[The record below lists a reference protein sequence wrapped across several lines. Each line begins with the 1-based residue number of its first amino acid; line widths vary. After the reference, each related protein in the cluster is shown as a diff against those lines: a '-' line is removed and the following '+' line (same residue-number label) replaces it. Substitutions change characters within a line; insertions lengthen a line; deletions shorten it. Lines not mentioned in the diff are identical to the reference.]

1 LTFAKK
7 PGGRNFVTTQYDWSY
22 DMRPF
27 KRLNKRRKAR
37 AFKLLLTPF
46 FEKFRLQN
54 PLESKG
60 YRPLQMSFDDQFKA
74 LIFYHLEEFSS
85 GTELLQAFEQNDFAK
100 ECVAPPKGIS
110 KASFFEAINTRGLEQ
125 LTEVFSHLVKQAGK
139 SIPAEYAHLGNL
151 VSIDGSL
158 ITAVLSMEWA
168 DYRSGSKKAKAHIG
182 FDINRGIP
190 RKIYLSDGK
199 EGERP
204 FVDKI
209 IDKGETG
216 VMDRG
221 YQSHGHFDQWQ
232 AAEKFFVCRIRE
244 HTHTTVIRENAVNPG
259 SIVFYDNVV
268 LLGTKGVN
276 QTEKELRLVGYRV
289 DGKDYWI
296 ATNRYDLTA
305 EEVAQVYKLRWSI
318 ETFFGWWK
326 RHLKVYHLIA
336 RSQYGLMVQLLGGL
350 ITYLLLAIYCREQH
364 NEPVSIARVRELR
377 NQIANEAAEEL
388 KERQAR
394 KQCRSNKTRK
404 LKPKRRRAKT

>member
-1 LTFAKK
+1 ML
-7 PGGRNFVTTQYDWSY
+7 VTIQYYRSY

-27 KRLNKRRKAR
+27 KRLKQRRKSR
-37 AFKLLLTPF
+37 AFKLILAPI
-46 FEKFRLQN
+46 FERFKSDN
-54 PLESKG
+54 ELESRG
-60 YRPLQMSFDDQFKA
+60 YRPLQMSFNDQLKA
-74 LIFYHLEEFSS
+74 LIFYHLQEYSS
-85 GTELLQAFEQNDFAK
+85 GSELLQALEQNDFAM
-100 ECVAPPKGIS
+100 ECVAPPKGIKKS
-110 KASFFEAINTRGLEQ
+110 SFFEAINTRGLEQ

-139 SIPAEYAHLGNL
+139 ALPAEYAHLGNL

-158 ITAVLSMEWA
+158 IDAVLSMEWA
-168 DYRSGSKKAKAHIG
+168 DYRNGSKKAKAHVG

-221 YQSHGHFDQWQ
+221 YQSHNHFDQWQ

-244 HTHTTVIRENAVNPG
+244 NTHKTVIRENAVSPD
-259 SIVFYDNVV
+259 SIVFSDNVV
-268 LLGTKGVN
+268 LLGTKGTN
-276 QTEKELRLVGYRV
+276 QTEKELRLVGYRI
-289 DGKDYWI
+289 DDKDYWV

-305 EEVAQVYKLRWSI
+305 EEVAEVYKLRWSI

-336 RSQYGLMVQLLGGL
+336 RSEYGLMVQILGGL

-377 NQIANEAAEEL
+377 NQIANEAAEDL
-388 KERQAR
+388 KSQR
-394 KQCRSNKTRK
+394 TRK
-404 LKPKRRRAKT
+404 TNKNKHIKSKRRRAKN

>member
-1 LTFAKK
+1 LI
-7 PGGRNFVTTQYDWSY
+7 
-22 DMRPF
+22 
-27 KRLNKRRKAR
+27 
-37 AFKLLLTPF
+37 LTPV
-46 FEKFRLQN
+46 FERFKPDN
-54 PLESKG
+54 TLESRG
-60 YRPLQMSFDDQFKA
+60 YRPLQMSFDDQLKA
-74 LIFYHLEEFSS
+74 LIFYHLQEYAS
-85 GTELLQAFEQNDFAK
+85 GSELLQALEQDNFAK
-100 ECVAPPKGIS
+100 EYIAPPKGIKKS
-110 KASFFEAINTRGLEQ
+110 SFFEAMNTRGLEQ
-125 LTEVFSHLVKQAGK
+125 LAEVFSHLVKQAGK
-139 SIPAEYAHLGNL
+139 ALPVEYAHLGNL
-151 VSIDGSL
+151 ISIDGSL
-158 ITAVLSMEWA
+158 IDAVLSMEWA
-168 DYRSGSKKAKAHIG
+168 DYRNGSKKAKAHIG

-221 YQSHGHFDQWQ
+221 YQSHDHFDQWQ

-244 HTHTTVIRENAVNPG
+244 NTHKTAIRENVVNPD
-259 SIVFYDNVV
+259 SIVFYDSVV
-268 LLGTKGVN
+268 LLGTKGIN

-305 EEVAQVYKLRWSI
+305 EEVAQVYKLRWNI

-336 RSQYGLMVQLLGGL
+336 RSEYGLMVQILGGL

-364 NEPVSIARVRELR
+364 QEPVSISRVRELR
-377 NQIANEAAEEL
+377 YQIANEAAESQSQRT
-388 KERQAR
+388 K
-394 KQCRSNKTRK
+394 KQGNSNKIRK
-404 LKPKRRRAKT
+404 LKRKKRRAKT

>member
-1 LTFAKK
+1 MK
-7 PGGRNFVTTQYDWSY
+7 Q
-22 DMRPF
+22 
-27 KRLNKRRKAR
+27 RRKAR
-37 AFKLLLTPF
+37 AFKLLLAPI
-46 FEKFRLQN
+46 FERFKSDNQLGSR
-54 PLESKG
+54 G
-60 YRPLQMSFDDQFKA
+60 YRPLQMSFDDQLKA

-85 GTELLQAFEQNDFAK
+85 GSELLQALEQNDFAK
-100 ECVAPPKGIS
+100 ECVAPPKGIKKS
-110 KASFFEAINTRGLEQ
+110 AFFEAINNRGLEQ
-125 LTEVFSHLVKQAGK
+125 LAEVFEHLVKQAGRVL
-139 SIPAEYAHLGNL
+139 PAEYSHLGNL
-151 VSIDGSL
+151 VSVDGSL
-158 ITAVLSMEWA
+158 IDAVLSMEWA
-168 DYRSGSKKAKAHIG
+168 DYRSGSKKAKAHVG

-209 IDKGETG
+209 IAVGETG

-221 YQSHGHFDQWQ
+221 YQSHAHFDQWQ
-232 AAEKFFVCRIRE
+232 AAGKFFVCRIRE
-244 HTHTTVIRENAVNPG
+244 NTHKTVIRENVVNPD
-259 SIVFYDNVV
+259 SMVFYDRIV

-305 EEVAQVYKLRWSI
+305 EEVAQVYKLRWNI

-336 RSQYGLMVQLLGGL
+336 RSEYGLMVQLLGGL

-364 NEPVSIARVRELR
+364 NEPVSITRVRELR
-377 NQIANEAAEEL
+377 NQIANEAAEL
-388 KERQAR
+388 QNRPSR
-394 KQCRSNKTRK
+394 KQDNSRKNKRLGRK
-404 LKPKRRRAKT
+404 KRRAKT

>member
-1 LTFAKK
+1 
-7 PGGRNFVTTQYDWSY
+7 
-22 DMRPF
+22 MRSF
-27 KRLNKRRKAR
+27 KRLKQRQKPR
-37 AFKLLLTPF
+37 AFNLILAPI
-46 FEKFRLQN
+46 FERFKSDN
-54 PLESKG
+54 ELESRG
-60 YRPLQMSFDDQFKA
+60 YRPLQMSFDDQLKA
-74 LIFYHLEEFSS
+74 LIFYHLQEYSS
-85 GTELLQAFEQNDFAK
+85 GSELLQAMEQNDFAK
-100 ECVAPPKGIS
+100 ACVAPAKGIKKS
-110 KASFFEAINTRGLEQ
+110 SFFEAINIRGLEQ
-125 LTEVFSHLVKQAGK
+125 LTEVFNHLVKQAGAVL
-139 SIPAEYAHLGNL
+139 PDEYAHLGNL

-158 ITAVLSMEWA
+158 IDAVLSMEWA
-168 DYRSGSKKAKAHIG
+168 DYRNGSKKAKAHVG

-221 YQSHGHFDQWQ
+221 YQSHDHFDQWQ
-232 AAEKFFVCRIRE
+232 TAEKHFVCRIRE
-244 HTHTTVIRENAVNPG
+244 NTHKTTIRENAVKSD
-259 SIVFYDNVV
+259 SIVFYDQIV

-289 DGKDYWI
+289 EGKDYWV

-305 EEVAQVYKLRWSI
+305 EEVAQVYKLRWNI

-336 RSQYGLMVQLLGGL
+336 RSEYGLMVQILGGL

-364 NEPVSIARVRELR
+364 NEPVSISRVRELR
-377 NQIANEAAEEL
+377 NQIANEAAEDQSQ
-388 KERQAR
+388 RAR
-394 KQCRSNKTRK
+394 KQNKSNKIRQLKRK
-404 LKPKRRRAKT
+404 KRRAKT

>member
-1 LTFAKK
+1 
-7 PGGRNFVTTQYDWSY
+7 
-22 DMRPF
+22 MRPF
-27 KRLNKRRKAR
+27 KRLQQRRKSR
-37 AFKLLLTPF
+37 AFKLILAPI
-46 FEKFRLQN
+46 FERFKSDNQ
-54 PLESKG
+54 LESRG
-60 YRPLQMSFDDQFKA
+60 YRPLQMSFDDQLKA

-85 GTELLQAFEQNDFAK
+85 GSELLQALEQNDFAK
-100 ECVAPPKGIS
+100 ECVAPPKGIKKS
-110 KASFFEAINTRGLEQ
+110 SFFEAINNRGLEQ

-139 SIPAEYAHLGNL
+139 SLPAEYAHLGNL

-158 ITAVLSMEWA
+158 IDAVLSMEWA
-168 DYRSGSKKAKAHIG
+168 DYRNGSKKAKAHVG

-209 IDKGETG
+209 IEKGETG

-221 YQSHGHFDQWQ
+221 YQSHDHFDQWQ
-232 AAEKFFVCRIRE
+232 TAEKFFVCRIKE
-244 HTHTTVIRENAVNPG
+244 NTHKTVIRENAVNPD

-268 LLGTKGVN
+268 LLGTKGTN
-276 QTEKELRLVGYRV
+276 QTEKELRLVGYRI
-289 DGKDYWI
+289 DGKDFWV

-305 EEVAQVYKLRWSI
+305 EEVAHVYKLRWSI

-336 RSQYGLMVQLLGGL
+336 RSEYGLMVQILAGL

-377 NQIANEAAEEL
+377 NQIANEAAEDL
-388 KERQAR
+388 KSQR
-394 KQCRSNKTRK
+394 TRK
-404 LKPKRRRAKT
+404 PNKNKRIKSKRRRAKT

>member
-1 LTFAKK
+1 
-7 PGGRNFVTTQYDWSY
+7 
-22 DMRPF
+22 
-27 KRLNKRRKAR
+27 
-37 AFKLLLTPF
+37 
-46 FEKFRLQN
+46 
-54 PLESKG
+54 
-60 YRPLQMSFDDQFKA
+60 MSFDDQLKT

-85 GTELLQAFEQNDFAK
+85 GSELLQALEQNDFAK
-100 ECVAPPKGIS
+100 ECVAPPKGIKKS
-110 KASFFEAINTRGLEQ
+110 SFFEAINTRGLEQ

-139 SIPAEYAHLGNL
+139 TLPAEYAHLGNL

-158 ITAVLSMEWA
+158 IDAVLSMEWA
-168 DYRSGSKKAKAHIG
+168 DYRNGSKKAKAHVG

-221 YQSHGHFDQWQ
+221 YQSHDHFDQWQ
-232 AAEKFFVCRIRE
+232 IAEKFFVCRIRE
-244 HTHTTVIRENAVNPG
+244 NTHTTVIRENAVNHD
-259 SIVFYDNVV
+259 SIVFYDRIV

-276 QTEKELRLVGYRV
+276 RTEKELRLVGYRV

-305 EEVAQVYKLRWSI
+305 EEVAQVYKLRWNI

-326 RHLKVYHLIA
+326 RYLKVYHLIA
-336 RSQYGLMVQLLGGL
+336 RSEYGLMVQILGGL

-377 NQIANEAAEEL
+377 NQIANEAAEDQ
-388 KERQAR
+388 KHHR
-394 KQCRSNKTRK
+394 TRK
-404 LKPKRRRAKT
+404 TNKNKRMKSKRRHAKT